1 MEPIFVTG
9 HRNPDTDS
17 IVAAMAYAALQN
29 ALGKREYIP
38 VRLGE
43 VNDETQLALDR
54 FGFEAPLRIT
64 NVRTQVRDLDFDRP
78 PVLSERL
85 TIQAAWQVFTN
96 DTSLSALPVVD
107 ENDKLCGMIT
117 RGDIAAYDMD
127 ALNNRR
133 IDTVP
138 IFNVLAALEGNL
150 VNNPKNP
157 IDTLS
162 GQIVITLPRSED
174 NFYGLSKGC
183 IAFVGNQPEA
193 FKCAININASCIVL
207 CQAEYTN
214 ELREMN
220 PKMTVIYTPLEAYRA
235 VRMLHLSLSIS
246 NILPNIRIITFAPDD
261 YIDDVRNKV
270 LENRYHSYPI
280 VDKTGNVLGSL
291 SRYHLINPR
300 RKKVVL
306 VDHNELSQSVPGLEQ
321 AEIVAIIDHHRLAD
335 VQTLNPVYVRNE
347 PVGCTNTIIGTMF
360 QENGLVPPKN
370 LSALMAT
377 AIVSDTVSFK
387 SPTCTQK
394 DINMAHRLARIGD
407 VDLDEIAD
415 AIFNASAG
423 TERTVE
429 ELMFS
434 DYKDFHIAGYS
445 IGIGQVTTTDSNHIL
460 TRKKELIELM
470 EKTAKEKSMDMM
482 LLMITDV
489 LKEGTAL
496 LFVGESDIIKQAFSV
511 EPGKNEVFL
520 EKVVSRKKQVVPAL
534 SLMWG

>member
-17 IVAAMAYAALQN
+17 IVAAMAYATLQN
-29 ALGKREYIP
+29 ALGNRQYIP
-38 VRLGE
+38 VRLGG
-43 VNDETQLALDR
+43 VNDETQLALSR
-54 FGFEAPLRIT
+54 FGFEAPLKIT

-78 PVLSERL
+78 PVLSASL
-85 TIQAAWQVFTN
+85 TIQAAWNVFIN

-107 ENDKLCGMIT
+107 ENDKLSGMVT

-127 ALNNRR
+127 ALNNRH
-133 IDTVP
+133 IDKVP

-150 VNNPKNP
+150 VNSPNRQ

-162 GQIVITLPRSED
+162 GPIVITLPKSEE
-174 NFYGLSKGC
+174 NPYGLVKNC
-183 IAFVGNQPEA
+183 IAFIGNQPDA
-193 FKCAININASCIVL
+193 FKQALKVKASCIVL
-207 CQAEYTN
+207 CQAEYSK
-214 ELREMN
+214 ELRDLN
-220 PKMTVIYTPLEAYRA
+220 PEIPVIYTPLEAYRA

-246 NILPNIRIITFAPDD
+246 NILSGSKVITFSPDD

-280 VDKTGNVLGSL
+280 VDKSGNVLGSL
-291 SRYHLINPR
+291 SRYHLLNPR
-300 RKKVVL
+300 RKKLVL
-306 VDHNELSQSVPGLEQ
+306 VDHNELSQSVAGLEQ
-321 AEIVAIIDHHRLAD
+321 AEIVAVIDHHRLAD

-360 QENGLVPPKN
+360 QENGLVPQKN
-370 LSALMAT
+370 LAGLMAT

-394 DINMAHRLARIGD
+394 DIDMANRLARIGD
-407 VDLDEIAD
+407 VSLDDIAN
-415 AIFNASAG
+415 AIFNASASND
-423 TERTVE
+423 RTAE
-429 ELMFS
+429 ELLFT
-434 DYKDFHIAGYS
+434 DYKDFHIAGYN
-445 IGIGQVTTTDSNHIL
+445 IGIGQVTTADSKL
-460 TRKKELIELM
+460 VLKRKNELIELM
-470 EKTAKEKSMDMM
+470 QKIVEEKSMDML

-496 LFVGESDIIKQAFSV
+496 LYVGEKDIIKQAFNV
-511 EPGKNEVFL
+511 EPDSNEVFL
-520 EKVVSRKKQVVPAL
+520 ENVVSRKKQIVPAL